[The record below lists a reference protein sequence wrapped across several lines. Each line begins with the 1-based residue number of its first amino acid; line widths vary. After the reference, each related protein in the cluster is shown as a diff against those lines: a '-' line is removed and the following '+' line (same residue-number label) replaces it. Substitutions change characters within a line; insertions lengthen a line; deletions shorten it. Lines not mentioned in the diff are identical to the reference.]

1 MITEKPLFI
10 ERLKKLMPDA
20 EDFEAF
26 HKIIHEKP
34 VNAIRCNT
42 LKMSPE
48 ELKRR
53 LEDKGWKVK
62 QPFQGFP
69 EVMIVASEL
78 EPGALGSSREHILG
92 YYYIQ
97 EISSMLPVLAL
108 EPKPGE
114 LVLDLCASPGSKTTQ
129 MSARMENK
137 GTIIANDVELSRIT
151 ILATNLERCG
161 CMNTVVIRHDGVIL
175 CEKLKKL
182 GYKFDKILLDV
193 PCSGEGTT
201 RGSPKTFIIWNP
213 KMIEKMSRIQ
223 RKLIS
228 SAIPLLKEGG
238 EAVYSTCTY
247 TPEENERNVDFLV
260 KNFGLKTE
268 KIQLPLKTRPGIT
281 EWKDEKYS
289 EEAKNACRI
298 YPQDNDTEGFF
309 LCKLRKVGQ

>member
-1 MITEKPLFI
+1 MITEKPLFL

-42 LKMSPE
+42 LKMSPS
-48 ELKRR
+48 ELKKR
-53 LEDKGWKVK
+53 LEEKGWQVK
-62 QPFQGFP
+62 QPFLDYP
-69 EVMIVASEL
+69 EVMIVESEL

-97 EISSMLPVLAL
+97 EISSMLPILAL
-108 EPKPGE
+108 KPEPGE
-114 LVLDLCASPGSKTTQ
+114 IILDLCASPGSKTTQ

-137 GTIIANDVELSRIT
+137 GTIIANDVDLGRII
-151 ILATNLERCG
+151 ILGTNLERCG
-161 CMNTVVIRHDGVIL
+161 CMNIIVTRHDGVIL

-182 GYKFDKILLDV
+182 GIRFDKILLDV

-201 RGSPKTFIIWNP
+201 RSSPKTFIIWNP

-223 RKLIS
+223 RKLAS

-238 EAVYSTCTY
+238 EVVYSTCTY
-247 TPEENERNVDFLV
+247 TPEENERNVDFLID
-260 KNFGLKTE
+260 NFNLE
-268 KIQLPLKTRPGIT
+268 IQELNLPLKCREGIT
-281 EWKDEKYS
+281 EWQGEKFNP
-289 EEAKNACRI
+289 EVKKACRI

-309 LCKLRKVGQ
+309 LCKMRKVEK